1 MHPSLSSCHL
11 LTSCD
16 GFQVSITEFFRRR
29 CKQSNC
35 CHVFKESWG
44 LRYSSCGWMKCWVQ
58 FTVLLGR
65 GDGESERRGE
75 GIREI
80 LVLFLLHLTFTCILI
95 FFYMYEGFACMYM
108 CAPCTCLIPMDT
120 KEGIISPCTRDCE
133 QAWGFGELN
142 PDLFK
147 SSECY

>member
-1 MHPSLSSCHL
+1 MQTIELLSCLQGVLRIEIQFLWLDEVLSSVHS
-11 LTSCD
+11 TA
-16 GFQVSITEFFRRR
+16 
-29 CKQSNC
+29 
-35 CHVFKESWG
+35 
-44 LRYSSCGWMKCWVQ
+44 
-58 FTVLLGR
+58 GR

-120 KEGIISPCTRDCE
+120 KEGIISPCTRDC
-133 QAWGFGELN
+133 
-142 PDLFK
+142 
-147 SSECY
+147 